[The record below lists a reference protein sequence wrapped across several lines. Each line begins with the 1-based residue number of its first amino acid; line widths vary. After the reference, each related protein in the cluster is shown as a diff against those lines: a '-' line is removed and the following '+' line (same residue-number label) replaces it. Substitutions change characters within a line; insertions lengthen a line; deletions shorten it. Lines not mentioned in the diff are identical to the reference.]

1 MMGFTNN
8 AAYPS
13 KSIIVYF
20 LLREVI
26 SHPTPDSPVKSTV
39 TPLAISEA
47 GISQPNVLQ
56 SGGISARGESISTEV
71 F

>member
-1 MMGFTNN
+1 MIGFTNS

-20 LLREVI
+20 LLSEVK
-26 SHPTPDSPVKSTV
+26 SHPTPDNPVKSTV
-39 TPLAISEA
+39 APFAISEA
-47 GISQPNVLQ
+47 GISQLNVLQ
-56 SGGISARGESISTEV
+56 SGGISARGESISNDV